1 MSKRI
6 ATISYEK
13 EITDIEYDNLFNSLK
28 SYEKDELFCNFKGQI
43 SNSNIK
49 CKKCKTSVKD
59 IVHTNLLVC
68 PCCLDSLRPLQ
79 KSFYTQKLL
88 LIINELYLSQ
98 IGH

>member
-43 SNSNIK
+43 SN
-49 CKKCKTSVKD
+49 
-59 IVHTNLLVC
+59 
-68 PCCLDSLRPLQ
+68 
-79 KSFYTQKLL
+79 
-88 LIINELYLSQ
+88 
-98 IGH
+98 